1 MIFLLGVALA
11 AAVQPAAAMLS
22 CDRVVADKQIF
33 DFSPLKGP
41 HSVVT
46 TQHTPPTDSNTTY
59 TLDLCGPLKR
69 KGDVPKGEECPN
81 GSWACAI
88 KRSRGADGNLSIN
101 QVIPLAGNLEDQ
113 GGGSLDHKAT
123 RLKTADSHEDAQ
135 KEGVRLVLQGGRYPL
150 DGPVKERQSQRVIV
164 ELLCDKSR
172 EGTEGEWL
180 VGEYE
185 GSVGSGSTDTP
196 PKSVNETLIVDGEN
210 TSNGFS
216 TREDHPGEKQLIREG
231 EDPALV
237 FGGYEIH
244 DADGAFGTLR
254 LTWYTKYACES
265 MAESRREHWGFF
277 TWFVIL
283 VFLSTAAYLIFG
295 SWLNYNRYGARGWD
309 LLPHG
314 DTLRDVP
321 YLLKDWVRRLI
332 NTLQGS
338 GSRGGYSA
346 V

>member
-1 MIFLLGVALA
+1 MHFLLSLALA
-11 AAVQPAAAMLS
+11 AAVQPATAMLA
-22 CDRVVADKQIF
+22 CDRIVADKQIF
-33 DFSPLKGP
+33 DFSPLRGP

-46 TQHTPPTDSNTTY
+46 TLHTPPTEQNVTY

-88 KRSRGADGNLSIN
+88 KRLRAADGTTSIT
-101 QVIPLAGNLEDQ
+101 QVIPLAGNLADQ

-123 RLKTADSHEDAQ
+123 RLKTADSHADAQ
-135 KEGVRLVLQGGRYPL
+135 QEGVRLVLQGGRYPL
-150 DGPVKERQSQRVIV
+150 DGAVKDRQNQRVIV
-164 ELLCDKSR
+164 ELLCDKER

-185 GSVGSGSTDTP
+185 GSSYTG
-196 PKSVNETLIVDGEN
+196 SVNETLKK
-210 TSNGFS
+210 NGFS
-216 TREDHPGEKQLIREG
+216 TREDHPGERQLTREG

-244 DADGAFGTLR
+244 DADGTFGTLR

-265 MAESRREHWGFF
+265 IADGRRDHWGFF

-283 VFLSTAAYLIFG
+283 VFLGTASYLIFG
-295 SWLNYNRYGARGWD
+295 SWLNYNRYGATGWD
-309 LLPHG
+309 ALPHS
-314 DTLRDVP
+314 DTIRDAP
-321 YLLKDWVRRLI
+321 SMLSDWIRRLI

>member
-1 MIFLLGVALA
+1 MEAGVRYLSLLLFYVLTPSLVLLLLLNLARFLCFFAFPV
-11 AAVQPAAAMLS
+11 
-22 CDRVVADKQIF
+22 
-33 DFSPLKGP
+33 
-41 HSVVT
+41 
-46 TQHTPPTDSNTTY
+46 
-59 TLDLCGPLKR
+59 
-69 KGDVPKGEECPN
+69 
-81 GSWACAI
+81 ACAI
-88 KRSRGADGNLSIN
+88 KRWRKEDGSTGID

-123 RLKTADSHEDAQ
+123 RLKTADSHADAE

-185 GSVGSGSTDTP
+185 GAVGSDSDSNSNSNSDSAP
-196 PKSVNETLIVDGEN
+196 AANANETMVDY
-210 TSNGFS
+210 GFS
-216 TREDHPGEKQLIREG
+216 TLEDHPGEKQLTREG

-244 DADGAFGTLR
+244 DADGAYGTLR

-265 MAESRREHWGFF
+265 LADSRRVHWGFF

-283 VFLSTAAYLIFG
+283 
-295 SWLNYNRYGARGWD
+295 
-309 LLPHG
+309 
-314 DTLRDVP
+314 
-321 YLLKDWVRRLI
+321 
-332 NTLQGS
+332 
-338 GSRGGYSA
+338 
-346 V
+346 

>member
-1 MIFLLGVALA
+1 MRA
-11 AAVQPAAAMLS
+11 
-22 CDRVVADKQIF
+22 
-33 DFSPLKGP
+33 
-41 HSVVT
+41 
-46 TQHTPPTDSNTTY
+46 
-59 TLDLCGPLKR
+59 
-69 KGDVPKGEECPN
+69 
-81 GSWACAI
+81 
-88 KRSRGADGNLSIN
+88 ADGTTSIT

-123 RLKTADSHEDAQ
+123 RLKTADSAADAQ

-150 DGPVKERQSQRVIV
+150 DGAVKDRQSQRVIV
-164 ELLCDKSR
+164 ELLCDKER
-172 EGTEGEWL
+172 KGTEGEWL

-185 GSVGSGSTDTP
+185 GSAGSGETAPAEP
-196 PKSVNETLIVDGEN
+196 PRNINETLVVD
-210 TSNGFS
+210 SGFS
-216 TREDHPGEKQLIREG
+216 TREDHPGERQLTREG
-231 EDPALV
+231 ENPALV

-265 MAESRREHWGFF
+265 VANARREHWGFF

-283 VFLSTAAYLIFG
+283 VFLGTAAYLIFG
-295 SWLNYNRYGARGWD
+295 SWLNFNRYGARGWD
-309 LLPHG
+309 LLPHV
-314 DTLRDVP
+314 DTLRDLP